1 MPRRQTCIR
10 AHVPERRTGVSG
22 QPPAPCQHP
31 GRAAARPR
39 NPPGQAAT
47 TARPPA
53 CAHARLTG
61 IFTPAQRATGTPGLA
76 CHADPVC
83 RSTSEGVERGAT
95 HLQQQSEWVAGSL
108 GVPEHA
114 GSRFWLPCPLRME
127 KAPMASEFQ
136 ELSVSAEA
144 DGSVKPTAIWAGA
157 TTGSR
162 HLAQVFHRSPDD
174 HRPDHRGTAH
184 RRKRRR

>member
-10 AHVPERRTGVSG
+10 AHVPERKTGVSG

-53 CAHARLTG
+53 RAHARLTG

-114 GSRFWLPCPLRME
+114 GSRFWLPRRL
-127 KAPMASEFQ
+127 SETDRYLGWGDHWVVGTWPRYFTGLQ
-136 ELSVSAEA
+136 AITALTIAERLA
-144 DGSVKPTAIWAGA
+144 AGN
-157 TTGSR
+157 G
-162 HLAQVFHRSPDD
+162 DD
-174 HRPDHRGTAH
+174 DPF
-184 RRKRRR
+184 

>member
-1 MPRRQTCIR
+1 MPSRNGLYGR
-10 AHVPERRTGVSG
+10 VPPASG
-22 QPPAPCQHP
+22 QDDGQITVKRSWSPS
-31 GRAAARPR
+31 
-39 NPPGQAAT
+39 GQA
-47 TARPPA
+47 RN
-53 CAHARLTG
+53 HVLTWPFEWSYG
-61 IFTPAQRATGTPGLA
+61 DSNSGPLA

-157 TTGSR
+157 TQTV
-162 HLAQVFHRSPDD
+162 LE
-174 HRPDHRGTAH
+174 T
-184 RRKRRR
+184 